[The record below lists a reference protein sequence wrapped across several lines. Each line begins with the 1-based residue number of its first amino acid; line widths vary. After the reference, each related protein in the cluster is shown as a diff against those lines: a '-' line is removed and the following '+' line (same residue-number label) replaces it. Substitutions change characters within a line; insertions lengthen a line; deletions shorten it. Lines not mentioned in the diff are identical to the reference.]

1 MAARDIAE
9 ISAQAGEADGRL
21 SRALGLVGTGA
32 IGSREVVVLVRQ
44 LLVGQG
50 YASAL
55 VPTGGHWPNSA
66 DWEAASCTATATK
79 GRLEVIPQPW
89 TPPWSS
95 DSKSPDAAAAS
106 GQRRQFLQAVAGD
119 PRLSEISGGNDTYR
133 TAGQR
138 EAVRTICGARPG
150 STNVVVLPTGSGKTT
165 AFIGPAFLA
174 RPKLSVLI
182 VPTVSLARDLERR
195 FQKDFNIG
203 EKVAYH
209 GGLTNMEKDTFR
221 ERMRSGDQWVVVTSP
236 EAACTAL
243 SSDLEKIA
251 REGKLRYF
259 GIDEAHMVASWGG
272 AFRPEFQALAGLRRR
287 LADASRSAGEEI
299 TTVLLTG
306 TLDEHGLETL
316 ETLFSDNQIN
326 LVVAQA
332 TRPEPAYWFATCDDD
347 EEKRLTV
354 LEALYHLPRPL
365 IIYTSLV
372 EANTAVNAQDVKRWL
387 HQAGFKR
394 FGVVAGKS
402 RGSTM
407 GQEVVDAIRCMG
419 EPAADLDVVVAS
431 SAFGLGVDIPN
442 VRAVVHACIPESLDR
457 FYQEVGRGGRD
468 GNASISLLVHSPSDV
483 DVARGL
489 AEPGDLGAD
498 LGWKR
503 WVAMDAGS
511 TTSGKFRSVALTAAR
526 DTIKRPSGEMNRHWN
541 LHTLATMERAGM
553 IRLDWSLP
561 AEIGEGASEEEVALA
576 YEQARDRIDIE
587 VIQGDIRNERIFKRR
602 YRAMKDQ
609 HRAGAIASHQTVL
622 RLIRDRETCPNKALS
637 LAYRLRRP
645 NDDIAHVDWQCGGC
659 ASCGYGGYEMNALA
673 MAESVPYV
681 HTPDMAPAS
690 GGLRALVR
698 RTRPRRTRCCSI
710 TYLQESGLPWRDL
723 ETLLGR
729 LCLSGLQQLVLPQRV
744 DLERLDVGTNWL
756 AVDDFSTWSDRS
768 TSTLPVLTTAVV
780 LPAPVPVD
788 AVRGL
793 MAHAESH
800 EGVLIAVFHQQTRMP
815 PPSRHLLCEKLGQSL
830 TLERAL
836 REI

>member
-1 MAARDIAE
+1 MAVRDIAE
-9 ISAQAGEADGRL
+9 IAAQAGETDGRI
-21 SRALGLVGTGA
+21 SRALGLVETGA
-32 IGSREVVVLVRQ
+32 IGPREVVVLVRQ

-50 YASAL
+50 YAPAL
-55 VPTGGHWPNSA
+55 VPTGGHWPKPA
-66 DWEAASCTATATK
+66 HWEDASCTATAK
-79 GRLEVIPQPW
+79 NGLLEVTPRPW
-89 TPPWSS
+89 VPPWSS
-95 DSKSPDAAAAS
+95 DGSSPDTAAAS
-106 GQRRQFLQAVAGD
+106 GKRRQFPQTVAGD
-119 PRLSEISGGNDTYR
+119 PRLSEISGGNETYR

-138 EAVRTICGARPG
+138 EAVRTICGARSG
-150 STNVVVLPTGSGKTT
+150 SSNVVVLPTGSGKTT

-195 FQKDFNIG
+195 FQEDFNIG
-203 EKVAYH
+203 VKVAYH
-209 GGLTNMEKDTFR
+209 GGLSQPEKDAFR

-243 SSDLEKIA
+243 SSDLQKIA
-251 REGKLRYF
+251 QQGKLRYF

-287 LADASRSAGEEI
+287 LADASRSAGQEV

-316 ETLFSDNQIN
+316 ETLFSDCQIN
-326 LVVAQA
+326 LVAAQA
-332 TRPEPAYWFATCDDD
+332 TRPEPAYWVATCEDD
-347 EEKRLTV
+347 EQKRLKV
-354 LEALYHLPRPL
+354 LDALYHLPRPL

-372 EANTAVNAQDVKRWL
+372 EATSAVNVQDVKRWL

-407 GQEVVDAIRCMG
+407 GQEVVAAIRCMG

-442 VRAVVHACIPESLDR
+442 VRTVVHACIPESLDR

-483 DVARGL
+483 DVAKGL
-489 AEPGDLGAD
+489 AEPGDLGPD

-503 WVAMDAGS
+503 WQAMDAGS
-511 TTSGKFRSVALTAAR
+511 QPSGEFKSVALTAAHE
-526 DTIKRPSGEMNRHWN
+526 TIRRPSGEMNRHWN

-561 AEIGEGASEEEVALA
+561 AQIGEDFSEEEVALA

-587 VIQGDIRNERIFKRR
+587 IIQGDLRDQRTFKKR

-609 HRAGAIASHQTVL
+609 NRAGAIASHQTVL
-622 RLIRDRETCPNKALS
+622 RLTDDRETCPNRALS

-659 ASCGYGGYEMNALA
+659 ASCGYEVNALA

-690 GGLRALVR
+690 GPIRDLAGGSAR
-698 RTRPRRTRCCSI
+698 CSI
-710 TYLQESGLPWRDL
+710 TYLQEPGLPWSDIG
-723 ETLLGR
+723 TLLGR
-729 LCLSGLQQLVLPQRV
+729 LCLNGLERLVLPKRA
-744 DLERLDVGTNWL
+744 DLERVDIGTGWL
-756 AVDDFSTWSDRS
+756 AVDGFSTWFDQS
-768 TSTLPVLTTAVV
+768 TSTLPALTTAVV
-780 LPAPVPVD
+780 LPTPTPTD
-788 AVRGL
+788 AVRAL
-793 MAHAESH
+793 MAQAESH
-800 EGVLIAVFHQQTRMP
+800 QGVLIAVFHQQTAMP
-815 PPSRHLLCEKLGQSL
+815 HPSKHLLYERLGRSL
-830 TLERAL
+830 TLEKAL